1 MNQQHPLVK
10 YGIAVA
16 LANHQDKINEQG
28 LPTMES
34 LFFELKKGITYFR
47 LGLADDLAKKEVS
60 FKYYDQKKA
69 DAKNYVYL
77 APNVI
82 TSDEK
87 AGNTYGA
94 IQKVLKGLE
103 DDPLKTTNITMAIA
117 PMAGDYLVFSSK
129 ARKGAGKMTFLD
141 AAASLITSTTLDK
154 PSLAYKKRERG
165 TTKRF
170 NIGIIPDL
178 DIADLVTFVRII
190 KDIKLSA
197 AKDYYRSKV
206 RVETNSKGEEKNR
219 YPIRPAIYD
228 GNFPYAPRSSAFS
241 KAGLLAS
248 IAELVKNAEYRKR
261 SPYWSKIERLLDRL
275 PQTTFYLF
283 GYGHAETFRYDH
295 YVVELALDKHINL
308 YQVVEGIYRS
318 KLFLHPDRY
327 KEDPKES
334 ENIKKAYEKFDLFAS
349 RFLQLFNQA
358 TFTDFFAFRAEY
370 SPDISP
376 LINTFFMK
384 KHHLDPELV
393 ASAKALGAWIN
404 QQAYRLANA
413 DNEATGTIYEKKAK
427 VLATVE
433 SSIMSSP
440 SAADFAIRA
449 IRDISQH
456 SKSDAPPESSAFL
469 EAVLAGQVDKQ
480 TAKHMLLA
488 FSRIGT
494 WSKKELEQDSIPSTE
509 SPDNNED

>member
-1 MNQQHPLVK
+1 MNQKHPLVK

-16 LANHQDKINEQG
+16 LVNHQDKVNERG
-28 LPTMES
+28 LPAIES
-34 LFFELKKGITYFR
+34 LIFELRKGMIYFR
-47 LGLADDLAKKEVS
+47 LGLADDLAKQEVT
-60 FKYYDQKKA
+60 FKYLDQKKA
-69 DAKNYVYL
+69 DAKNFVYL

-103 DDPLKTTNITMAIA
+103 DDPLKRTNVTMSIA

-129 ARKGAGKMTFLD
+129 ARKGAGKMTFQD

-170 NIGIIPDL
+170 NVGIIPDL
-178 DIADLVTFVRII
+178 DIPNLVTFVRIM
-190 KDIKLSA
+190 KDVRRVDT
-197 AKDYYRSKV
+197 KDYLRTRV
-206 RVETNSKGEEKNR
+206 HVETDSKGTEKKR
-219 YPIRPAIYD
+219 YPFRPPIFD

-248 IAELVKNAEYRKR
+248 IAELVKDANYRKR
-261 SPYWSKIERLLDRL
+261 SPYWQDIARLLERL
-275 PQTTFYLF
+275 PHTTFYLF
-283 GYGHAETFRYDH
+283 SYGQAETFRYDH
-295 YVVELALDKHINL
+295 YVVELALDKYTNL
-308 YQVVEGIYRS
+308 YKVVEGLYRS
-318 KLFLHPDRY
+318 RLFHYPERW
-327 KEDPKES
+327 ES
-334 ENIKKAYEKFDLFAS
+334 REEYEKFDLFAS

-358 TFTDFFAFRAEY
+358 AFTDFFALRAEY
-370 SPDISP
+370 SPDILP

-413 DNEATGTIYEKKAK
+413 DTEATGTIYEKKAK

-440 SAADFAIRA
+440 SAADFAVRA

-494 WSKKELEQDSIPSTE
+494 WSKKELEQDSMPSAE
-509 SPDNNED
+509 APDNNED